1 MAPDTTPHSDPHT
14 IEFFLADGTLAQP
27 GQSFVLVPKYKQS
40 AAQPRRF
47 RRLGSL
53 RFTR

>member
-14 IEFFLADGTLAQP
+14 IEFFLADGTLVQP
-27 GQSFVLVPKYKQS
+27 GQSFVLVPKYHKS
-40 AAQPRRF
+40 APQTRRL

-53 RFTR
+53 RFTH